1 MLELF
6 TSLDWD
12 VQTNLKGEG
21 GRWGGRWGSQIM
33 GLASQRAI
41 HLLKGRYERRGR
53 RFYSLQSVVVVSTGV
68 GTTQTPPWLWGKL
81 VIMMLGPAAGPARTE
96 MMRNYLDRETI
107 KLRISK

>member
-1 MLELF
+1 
-6 TSLDWD
+6 
-12 VQTNLKGEG
+12 
-21 GRWGGRWGSQIM
+21 M

-53 RFYSLQSVVVVSTGV
+53 RFTADSGGVVVS
-68 GTTQTPPWLWGKL
+68 QSWNHPDPALALGKTCNCD
-81 VIMMLGPAAGPARTE
+81 VGPARTE

>member
-12 VQTNLKGEG
+12 VRTNLKGEG

-53 RFYSLQSVVVVSTGV
+53 RFTADSGGVWWSVSL
-68 GTTQTPPWLWGKL
+68 GTTQTPPWLRGKL
-81 VIMMLGPAAGPARTE
+81 VIVMLVQRGQ
-96 MMRNYLDRETI
+96 
-107 KLRISK
+107 K